1 MNFCSQCGSEE
12 LQQEIPA
19 GDNRIRVVCQNC
31 ETIHYTN
38 PKVVAGCLPIY
49 DGKILLARR
58 AIEPRRGYWN
68 LPAGYLENGETVMEG
83 AIRETMEETGAS
95 IRIVRLHALYN
106 LTHVNQL
113 YLFYLADVL
122 SDEFDGGEESLE
134 VKLFAPED
142 IPYDE
147 MAFTSSEFAI
157 RRYLAYLGT
166 SYHGV
171 HIGSYDE
178 TS

>member
-1 MNFCSQCGSEE
+1 MNFCSHCGSNQ
-12 LQQEIPA
+12 LTKEIPA
-19 GDNRIRVVCQNC
+19 GDNRLRIVCQNC
-31 ETIHYTN
+31 GTIHYTN

-58 AIEPRRGYWN
+58 AIEPRKGFWN

-83 AIRETMEETGAS
+83 AMRETYEETGAD

-122 SDEFDGGEESLE
+122 SEKFDGGEESLE
-134 VKLFAPED
+134 VKLFEPEE

-147 MAFTSSEFAI
+147 MAFTSSIFAI
-157 RRYLAYLGT
+157 RRYLAYAGT